1 MPPLKR
7 KQSSGSQNRKK
18 YKKRDELQQSGLV
31 GSLDRYVT
39 RANEPTLAEDVKVS
53 GVNVNYDIA
62 GVGENNNVNFDGNLN
77 EVNGDSD
84 DANVFENVNDMVGD
98 GVNVN
103 EANENTNGVNE

>member
-18 YKKRDELQQSGLV
+18 YKKRDKLKQSLV

-39 RANEPTLAEDVKVS
+39 RATLAEPTLAEDVNVTE
-53 GVNVNYDIA
+53 GNVNGDIA
-62 GVGENNNVNFDGNLN
+62 GIGEDDNVIVDQTNIGGNLT

-84 DANVFENVNDMVGD
+84 DANVVRK
-98 GVNVN
+98 
-103 EANENTNGVNE
+103 